1 MAPLFLSLFDEKTVH
16 FRETRSNVMNIIYNG
31 EPRVVTDAITVAK
44 LLVEFN
50 LTPRF
55 VAVEV
60 NQELAPRVGHED
72 HVLHDGDQVEIVTL
86 VGGG

>member
-1 MAPLFLSLFDEKTVH
+1 M
-16 FRETRSNVMNIIYNG
+16 TRHPSDVESFFYTDVMNIIYNG
-31 EPRVVTDAITVAK
+31 EPRVVADAITVEK

-60 NQELAPRVGHED
+60 NQELAPRVGHEN
-72 HVLHDGDQVEIVTL
+72 HVLRDGDQVEIVTL

>member
-1 MAPLFLSLFDEKTVH
+1 
-16 FRETRSNVMNIIYNG
+16 MNIIYNG
-31 EPRVVTDAITVAK
+31 EPRVVTDEVTIAE
-44 LLVEFN
+44 LLAEFN

-60 NQELAPRVGHED
+60 NQELAPRDGHES
-72 HVLHDGDQVEIVTL
+72 HILRDGDQVEIVTL

>member
-1 MAPLFLSLFDEKTVH
+1 MVPCFSVQSDEKPAH
-16 FRETRSNVMNIIYNG
+16 LRETRSNVMNIIYNG
-31 EPRVVTDAITVAK
+31 EPRVVTDAITVGK
-44 LLVEFN
+44 LLVEFK

-60 NQELAPRVGHED
+60 NQELVPRAGHEN
-72 HVLHDGDQVEIVTL
+72 HVLHDGDQIEIVTL

>member
-1 MAPLFLSLFDEKTVH
+1 
-16 FRETRSNVMNIIYNG
+16 MNIIYNG
-31 EPRVVTDAITVAK
+31 EPRVVTDGMTVAE
-44 LLVEFN
+44 LLAEFN

-60 NQELAPRVGHED
+60 NLELAPRDGHKTL
-72 HVLHDGDQVEIVTL
+72 VLRDGDQVEIVTL